1 MLNLFIRSL
10 WNRRS
15 TAVLTIFSISIS
27 VTLLIGVENIR
38 KGVRTSFSSAV
49 SGTDIIVGARG
60 GSLQLLLYSI
70 FRIGNATNNLSWESY
85 NEFHN
90 DKRVKWTIPISLGD
104 SHRGFRV
111 LGTNQEYFKHFRY
124 GSKNKLEFSRGQ
136 SFSKVFDVVI
146 GSEVA
151 IKLNYRLNEKIII
164 AHGTGRKS
172 FLKHDDRP
180 FKVVGILKPTG
191 TPVDQSLH
199 VSLEGITAM
208 HIDWESGAP
217 PMEGESLSSADI
229 LKLDLKPDEITSFL
243 IGLKSKIHAFSLQ
256 RQVNSFKEEPLSA
269 IMPGVALQE
278 LWNLL
283 RTAEV
288 GLRIITWFVLFAG
301 LLGMMTS
308 LLSGLNERRRE
319 MAILRSVGAGPG
331 TISFLLI
338 FEAIFLTL
346 VGILFGL
353 LFLYITLFVSQPLLE
368 SYFGLF
374 IPIQPPSVKDLIILG
389 VIILNGMLMGLIPAL
404 RAYRQ
409 SLSDGMTIRL

>member
-124 GSKNKLEFSRGQ
+124 GSKKKLEFSRGQ

-164 AHGTGRKS
+164 AHGTGKKS

>member
-1 MLNLFIRSL
+1 MVNLFIRSL
-10 WNRRS
+10 WNRRG
-15 TAVLTIFSISIS
+15 TALLTIFSISVS
-27 VTLLIGVENIR
+27 VTLLLGVENIR
-38 KGVRTSFSSAV
+38 QGVRTSFSSAV
-49 SGTDIIVGARG
+49 SGTDFIVGARG

-70 FRIGNATNNLSWESY
+70 FRIGNAPNNLSWESY
-85 NEFHN
+85 NEFIN
-90 DKRVKWTIPISLGD
+90 NKRVKWTIPISLGD

-111 LGTNQEYFKHFRY
+111 LGTNQDYFKYFRY
-124 GSKNKLEFSRGQ
+124 GSKKKLEFYEGK

-164 AHGTGRKS
+164 AHGTGKES

-229 LKLDLKPDEITSFL
+229 LKLDLKPEEITSFL

-256 RQVNSFKEEPLSA
+256 RQINSFKEEPLSA

-308 LLSGLNERRRE
+308 LLSGLNEHRIE

-338 FEAIFLTL
+338 FEATVLTL

-353 LFLYITLFVSQPLLE
+353 LFLYIILFASQPLLE
-368 SYFGLF
+368 AHFGLF
-374 IPIQPPSVKDLIILG
+374 IPIHPLSFKDLIILG
-389 VIILNGMLMGLIPAL
+389 VIILNGMLMGLIPAF

-409 SLSDGMTIRL
+409 SLADGMTIRL

>member
-124 GSKNKLEFSRGQ
+124 GSKKKLEFSRGQ

-229 LKLDLKPDEITSFL
+229 LKLDLKPEEITSFL

-368 SYFGLF
+368 AYFGLF

>member
-1 MLNLFIRSL
+1 MVNLFIRSL
-10 WNRRS
+10 LNRRG
-15 TAVLTIFSISIS
+15 TALLTIFSISIS
-27 VTLLIGVENIR
+27 VTLLLGVENIR
-38 KGVRTSFSSAV
+38 QGVRTSFSSAV

-70 FRIGNATNNLSWESY
+70 FRIGNAPNNLSWESY
-85 NEFHN
+85 NEFRN

-111 LGTNQEYFKHFRY
+111 LGTNQDYFKYFRY
-124 GSKNKLEFSRGQ
+124 GSKKKLG
-136 SFSKVFDVVI
+136 FSKGESISELFDAVI

-151 IKLNYRLNEKIII
+151 RNLNYQLNEDIII
-164 AHGTGRKS
+164 AHGTGNKS

-180 FKVVGILKPTG
+180 FKVVGILRPTG
-191 TPVDQSLH
+191 TPVDQTVH

-217 PMEGESLSSADI
+217 PMEGESLSSEDI
-229 LKLDLKPDEITSFL
+229 LKRDLKSEEITSFL
-243 IGLKSKIHAFSLQ
+243 IGLKSKIHAFGLQ
-256 RQVNSFKEEPLSA
+256 REINSYKEEPLSA

-278 LWNLL
+278 LWNIL
-283 RTAEV
+283 RTAET
-288 GLRIITWFVLFAG
+288 GLRVISWFVLFAG
-301 LLGMMTS
+301 LLGMITA

-319 MAILRSVGAGPG
+319 MAILRSVGAGPS

-338 FEAIFLTL
+338 FEAMVLTFT
-346 VGILFGL
+346 GILFGL
-353 LFLYITLFVSQPLLE
+353 LFLYIILFASQPLLE
-368 SYFGLF
+368 AYFGLF
-374 IPIQPPSVKDLIILG
+374 IPIKPPSVKDLIILG
-389 VIILNGMLMGLIPAL
+389 VIILNGMLMGLIRAL

>member
-124 GSKNKLEFSRGQ
+124 GSKKKLEFSRGQ

-217 PMEGESLSSADI
+217 PMEGESLSSSDI
-229 LKLDLKPDEITSFL
+229 LKLDLKPEEITSFL

-256 RQVNSFKEEPLSA
+256 RQINSFKEEPLSA

-368 SYFGLF
+368 AYFGLF

>member
-1 MLNLFIRSL
+1 
-10 WNRRS
+10 
-15 TAVLTIFSISIS
+15 
-27 VTLLIGVENIR
+27 
-38 KGVRTSFSSAV
+38 
-49 SGTDIIVGARG
+49 
-60 GSLQLLLYSI
+60 
-70 FRIGNATNNLSWESY
+70 
-85 NEFHN
+85 
-90 DKRVKWTIPISLGD
+90 VKWTIPISLGD

-229 LKLDLKPDEITSFL
+229 LKLDLKPEEITSFL

-256 RQVNSFKEEPLSA
+256 RQINSFKEEPLSA